1 VSARSCPSLITACWA
16 SLAVAFLIAK
26 NPAASSVAIGPSEE
40 KKVQGAGGVVL
51 QCGDISGLDDRTLDE
66 WLEGKYDV
74 GGGRNYSGRAI
85 VL

>member
-1 VSARSCPSLITACWA
+1 
-16 SLAVAFLIAK
+16 VAFLVAK

-40 KKVQGAGGVVL
+40 KEAQGAEGVVL
-51 QCGDISGLDDRTLDE
+51 QRGDISGLDDRILDE

-74 GGGRNYSGRAI
+74 RGGRNCSWGAI